1 MSPLDNSVTET
12 TLGVTK
18 PLRAGQLMIL
28 KAKVLPDG
36 SVQPH
41 DPTVGM
47 SVVLDWGEGIGGDIE
62 L

>member
-1 MSPLDNSVTET
+1 
-12 TLGVTK
+12 
-18 PLRAGQLMIL
+18 MIL